1 MNGAKRTP
9 RLPGLPRRV
18 ALAAVLAL
26 PLGMPPALAQSG
38 ARTGKEVVEQV
49 CAKCHETGALGA
61 PRIGDKAAWQKRESR
76 GLSSLTAN
84 ALKGIRNMPPHGG
97 QPSLN
102 DLEIRRAITYM
113 VNQSGGSWVEPIDK
127 SSRSK
132 ERTGEQIVRAQCSKC
147 HQEGVGGAP
156 RIGHREDWIPRMRE
170 GLDAVVR
177 SAINGHGGM
186 PARGGM
192 ANLTDA
198 ELRAAVIYMLNQGKG
213 PSK

>member
-1 MNGAKRTP
+1 MNGPQSTRSLFLGAA
-9 RLPGLPRRV
+9 LL
-18 ALAAVLAL
+18 ALA
-26 PLGMPPALAQSG
+26 LGAQAQSASG
-38 ARTGKEVVEQV
+38 ARSGKEVVEQV
-49 CAKCHETGALGA
+49 CSACHASGAMGA
-61 PRIGDKAAWQKRESR
+61 PRIGDKAAWEKRASR
-76 GLSSLTAN
+76 GLSSLTEN

-97 QPSLN
+97 QPTLS

-113 VNQSGGSWVEPIDK
+113 VDQSGGSWIEPIDK
-127 SSRSK
+127 ANRLPERS
-132 ERTGEQIVRAQCSKC
+132 GEQVVRAQCAKC
-147 HQEGVGGAP
+147 HQAGVGGAP
-156 RIGHREDWIPRMRE
+156 RIGHREDWIPRMKN

-198 ELRAAVIYMLNQGKG
+198 ELRGAVVYMLNQGKG

>member
-9 RLPGLPRRV
+9 RLPGAAQRG

-26 PLGMPPALAQSG
+26 TLGVPLAIAQSG
-38 ARTGKEVVEQV
+38 ARSGREVVEQV
-49 CAKCHETGALGA
+49 CAKCHGTGAMGA
-61 PRIGDKAAWQKRESR
+61 PRIGDKAAWQKRASR

-84 ALKGIRNMPPHGG
+84 ALKGIRNMPAHGG
-97 QPSLN
+97 QPSLS

-113 VNQSGGSWVEPIDK
+113 VDQSGGSWIEPIDK
-127 SSRSK
+127 ATRAK
-132 ERTGEQIVRAQCSKC
+132 ERTGQQIVRAQCSKC
-147 HQEGVGGAP
+147 HQEGSEGAP
-156 RIGHREDWIPRMRE
+156 RIGHREDWIPRMKE

-177 SAINGHGGM
+177 SAINGHGAM

-198 ELRAAVIYMLNQGKG
+198 ELRSAVVYMLNEGKG

>member
-1 MNGAKRTP
+1 MNGAKGTP
-9 RLPGLPRRV
+9 RRPGLARGV
-18 ALAAVLAL
+18 ALAAALLAL
-26 PLGMPPALAQSG
+26 PLHQAFAQSG

-49 CAKCHETGALGA
+49 CGKCHATGAMGA
-61 PRIGDKAAWQKRESR
+61 PRIGDKAAWEKRESR
-76 GLSSLTAN
+76 GLSGLTAN

-97 QPSLN
+97 QPSLS

-113 VNQSGGSWVEPIDK
+113 VDQSGGSWVEPIDK
-127 SSRSK
+127 ANRPK
-132 ERTGEQIVRAQCSKC
+132 ERTGEQVVRAQCSKC
-147 HQEGVGGAP
+147 HQDGVGGAP
-156 RIGHREDWIPRMRE
+156 RIGHREDWIPRMKE
-170 GLDAVVR
+170 GLDSVVR

-198 ELRAAVIYMLNQGKG
+198 ELRSAVVYMLNGGKG